1 MSKASKQAWV
11 TGTTCAVP
19 AKLSRFETLAAQL
32 GLKEPQ
38 WVHSEELQAFA
49 KEYRDMY
56 FVPEALL
63 RTWGI
68 TTIWDSEGCK
78 PSTLVSDEPIDKL
91 VDTEN
96 EPAFTPDYL

>member
-56 FVPEALL
+56 FVPEVLL
-63 RTWGI
+63 HTWGI
-68 TTIWDSEGCK
+68 TTIWDEARK
-78 PSTLVSDEPIDKL
+78 PTQLVPDESIDLL
-91 VDTEN
+91 VDTED
-96 EPAFTPDYL
+96 EPAFTSDYL